1 MQALLRIEGQTLQL
15 VDLPGLYDLRGHS
28 DDEAVVRRFLEAT
41 PIGLVL
47 VVLNA
52 SQLDAVLLHPLL
64 GMPLVFT
71 AMALIFQLVYA
82 IGVPIQ
88 EGLGA
93 LLDAIGKQLI
103 QPLLTPLPAFL
114 QGFLLD
120 GLWQGLGTVV
130 AFLPG
135 SPCSSWPWVVWR
147 TAATSHGR
155 PI

>member
-1 MQALLRIEGQTLQL
+1 MNTIAMLGMPNTGKSTLFNQLTGSHGQIGNWPGLTVGLMQALLRIEGQTLQL
-15 VDLPGLYDLRGHS
+15 VDLPSLYDLRGHS

-41 PIGLVL
+41 PVDLVL

-64 GMPLVFT
+64 GMPLVFA

-93 LLDAIGKQLI
+93 LLDAIGK
-103 QPLLTPLPAFL
+103 
-114 QGFLLD
+114 
-120 GLWQGLGTVV
+120 
-130 AFLPG
+130 
-135 SPCSSWPWVVWR
+135 
-147 TAATSHGR
+147 
-155 PI
+155 